1 MTLVSELKETLVTAS
16 RILDDQGIMD
26 ELGHFSARVPKE
38 NLVIMNG
45 KISPG
50 QATEEDMVVLDLLGN
65 KIEGKLEPAK
75 EIPLHLSVYKK
86 RPDVMAVAH
95 THSPMVVAL
104 SMAGV
109 RLQPADN
116 LGATVFGGVVPLY
129 EECGLVDTFDM
140 GDRIVDTMGSS
151 AVIVLKGH
159 GNIVTGKSI
168 EECCI
173 SALWAEKAAR
183 LQYQATLLGQP
194 QYYSTEEIQK
204 TRQQVTDGK
213 AFRRAW
219 NYYRWKLEQRQG
231 KRA

>member
-1 MTLVSELKETLVTAS
+1 MTLVRDLKELLVMAS

-26 ELGHFSARVPKE
+26 ELGHFSARVPNE

-50 QATEEDMVVLDLLGN
+50 QATEEDMVVLDLSGKKL
-65 KIEGKLEPAK
+65 EGRLEPAK
-75 EIPLHLSVYKK
+75 EIPLHLSVYQK

-95 THSPMVVAL
+95 THSPMIVTL

-109 RLQPADN
+109 RLRPADN

-140 GDRIVDTMGSS
+140 GYRIVDTLGSS
-151 AVIVLKGH
+151 TVIMLKGH

-173 SALWAEKAAR
+173 SALWAEKAAG
-183 LQYQATLLGQP
+183 LQFHATLLGQP
-194 QYYSTEEIQK
+194 HYYSTEEIEK

-219 NYYRWKLEQRQG
+219 NYYRWKLERRQ
-231 KRA
+231 

>member
-1 MTLVSELKETLVTAS
+1 MTFVNELKRTLVTAC

-26 ELGHFSARVPKE
+26 ELGHFSARVPDE
-38 NLVIMNG
+38 NLVLMNG

-50 QATEEDMVVLDLLGN
+50 QASEEDMVLLELNGN
-65 KIEGKLEPAK
+65 KREGRLEPAK
-75 EIPLHLSVYKK
+75 EIPLHLSIYQK

-95 THSPMVVAL
+95 THSPMIVAL
-104 SMAGV
+104 SMARV
-109 RLQPADN
+109 RLRPADN
-116 LGATVFGGVVPLY
+116 LGATVFGSDVPLY

-140 GDRIVDTMGSS
+140 GYRIADTLGSS

-183 LQYQATLLGQP
+183 LQFQAMLVGQP
-194 QYYSTEEIQK
+194 QYYSMEEIEK
-204 TRQQVTDGK
+204 TRQQVTAGK
-213 AFRRAW
+213 AFHRAW
-219 NYYRWKLEQRQG
+219 SYYRWKLDR
-231 KRA
+231 R